1 MENIKEAVDKI
12 HRDFHMAITTAD
24 EKLAEMLGLIVIDSG
39 DRVRAMENYAKL
51 KGYFDNAVEVT
62 KSVADLEEI
71 NKK

>member
-39 DRVRAMENYAKL
+39 DRVRAKRL
-51 KGYFDNAVEVT
+51 F
-62 KSVADLEEI
+62 
-71 NKK
+71 